1 MIVICVHSSG
11 VLRVIARVA
20 VLPALLAGAVGCA
33 GAQPGGDGVR
43 VVVGFYPLQYVV
55 EQIGGD
61 RVTVTNLA
69 QPGAE
74 PHDLELSPQQMAAV
88 ADADLVVYLS
98 GFQPE
103 LDEAV
108 ELEARDEALEVSTIV
123 PLIEGGATHAHD
135 ELTGEHAA
143 EPAGDGGGD
152 PHFWLDPTRLSTVTT
167 AVSERLAAVD
177 PAGAAAYATAATSL
191 AGRLS
196 DLDRTYAHRLAA
208 CQRRE
213 IVVSHAAFGYLA
225 ERYDLEQIGIT
236 GLSPDVEP
244 TPQRLAEV
252 TAAARHHGAT
262 TIFFETLV
270 SPRVAEA
277 IAAEVGAAT
286 AVLDPL
292 EGLPAGS
299 TGDYVSVMRTN
310 LDALTTALDCA

>member
-1 MIVICVHSSG
+1 
-11 VLRVIARVA
+11 
-20 VLPALLAGAVGCA
+20 
-33 GAQPGGDGVR
+33 VR

-61 RVTVTNLA
+61 RVTVTSLA

-74 PHDLELSPQQMAAV
+74 PHDLELSPQQVAAV

-108 ELEARDEALEVSTIV
+108 ELEARDEALEVSSVV

-143 EPAGDGGGD
+143 ETEPAEDGGRD
-152 PHFWLDPTRLSTVTT
+152 PHFWLDPTRLSTVAT
-167 AVSERLAAVD
+167 AVSDRLAALD

-196 DLDRTYAHRLAA
+196 DLDRTYAQRLAT

-277 IAAEVGAAT
+277 IATEVGAAT

-299 TGDYVSVMRTN
+299 AGDYVSVMRTN
-310 LDALTTALDCA
+310 LDALTTALGCA

>member
-1 MIVICVHSSG
+1 MVLALASG
-11 VLRVIARVA
+11 AA
-20 VLPALLAGAVGCA
+20 GCA
-33 GAQPGGDGVR
+33 STQTAGDGVR

-55 EQIGGD
+55 ERIGGD
-61 RVTVTNLA
+61 RVAVTNLA

-74 PHDLELSPQQMAAV
+74 PHDLELSPRQMAAV
-88 ADADLVVYLS
+88 ADADLVVYLA

-108 ELEARDEALEVSTIV
+108 DLEAREEALEVSTVV
-123 PLIEGGATHAHD
+123 PLIEGRATHAHD
-135 ELTGEHAA
+135 EQTGEHSG
-143 EPAGDGGGD
+143 ESAGEGGRD
-152 PHFWLDPTRLSTVTT
+152 PHFWLDPTRLATVATM
-167 AVSERLAAVD
+167 VSERLAAAD
-177 PAGAAAYATAATSL
+177 PAGAATYAAAAESLTRELADLDTEYAQRL
-191 AGRLS
+191 AG
-196 DLDRTYAHRLAA
+196 

-213 IVVSHAAFGYLA
+213 MVVSHAAFGYLA
-225 ERYDLEQIGIT
+225 ERYDLEQVGIT

-244 TPQRLAEV
+244 TPQRLTEV

-277 IAAEVGAAT
+277 IAAEVGATT

-299 TGDYVSVMRTN
+299 TGDYLSVMRTN
-310 LDALTTALDCA
+310 LAALTTALDCA

>member
-1 MIVICVHSSG
+1 M
-11 VLRVIARVA
+11 IARVA
-20 VLPALLAGAVGCA
+20 ALTALLVGAAGCA
-33 GAQPGGDGVR
+33 SAQPARDGVP

-88 ADADLVVYLS
+88 ADADLVVYLA

-108 ELEARDEALEVSTIV
+108 ELEARDRALEVSNV
-123 PLIEGGATHAHD
+123 VSLIEGGATHAHD

-143 EPAGDGGGD
+143 ESASEPAEDGGRD
-152 PHFWLDPTRLSTVTT
+152 PHFWLDPTRLSTVAT
-167 AVSERLAAVD
+167 AVSERLAAAD

-191 AGRLS
+191 ADRLA
-196 DLDRTYAHRLAA
+196 DLDRTYAQRLAT

-299 TGDYVSVMRTN
+299 TGEYFSVMRTN
-310 LDALTTALDCA
+310 LDALTTALSCA